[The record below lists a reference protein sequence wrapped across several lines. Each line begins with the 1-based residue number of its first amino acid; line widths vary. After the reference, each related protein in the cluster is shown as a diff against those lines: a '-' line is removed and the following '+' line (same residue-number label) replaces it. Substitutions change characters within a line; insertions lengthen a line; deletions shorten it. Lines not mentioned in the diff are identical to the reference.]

1 MCTAGY
7 DTTERKRGA
16 RAFFAALYV
25 KGRGGHLARRVVE
38 VWGAALFAVLLL
50 VALVLILLVVAFV
63 LIVALVLIAVV
74 LVVLVVLTV
83 IVLHEMT
90 SFRPIVYRRILDNS
104 AGKYAFA
111 IKMKKAVDKHF

>member
-1 MCTAGY
+1 M
-7 DTTERKRGA
+7 
-16 RAFFAALYV
+16 
-25 KGRGGHLARRVVE
+25 ARRVVE

-74 LVVLVVLTV
+74 LVVLTV

-90 SFRPIVYRRILDNS
+90 SFRPIGYRRILDGN
-104 AGKYAFA
+104 AGKYAFS
-111 IKMKKAVDKHF
+111 IKMKKVVDKHF

>member
-1 MCTAGY
+1 MFTAGY

-25 KGRGGHLARRVVE
+25 KGRGGHLARRVVV

-74 LVVLVVLTV
+74 LVVLTV

-90 SFRPIVYRRILDNS
+90 SFRPIGYRRILDNS

>member
-1 MCTAGY
+1 MFTAGY

-74 LVVLVVLTV
+74 LVVLTV

-90 SFRPIVYRRILDNS
+90 AFRPIGYRRILDNS

>member
-1 MCTAGY
+1 MIPQK
-7 DTTERKRGA
+7 ES
-16 RAFFAALYV
+16 AAQGRLLAAIYV
-25 KGRGGHLARRVVE
+25 KGRGGYLARRVFE
-38 VWGAALFAVLLL
+38 VWGAALLAVLLL

-74 LVVLVVLTV
+74 LVVLTVV
-83 IVLHEMT
+83 VLHEMT
-90 SFRPIVYRRILDNS
+90 SFRPIGYRRILDNS

>member
-25 KGRGGHLARRVVE
+25 KGRGGHLARRVFE
-38 VWGAALFAVLLL
+38 VWGAALLAVLLL

-74 LVVLVVLTV
+74 LVVLTV

-90 SFRPIVYRRILDNS
+90 SFRPIGYRRILDNS

>member
-1 MCTAGY
+1 MIPQKESAAQG
-7 DTTERKRGA
+7 RLW
-16 RAFFAALYV
+16 AALYG
-25 KGRGGHLARRVVE
+25 KGRGGHLARRVFE
-38 VWGAALFAVLLL
+38 VWGAALLAILLL

-74 LVVLVVLTV
+74 LVVLTV

-90 SFRPIVYRRILDNS
+90 SFRPIGYRRIRDNS

>member
-1 MCTAGY
+1 MFC
-7 DTTERKRGA
+7 
-16 RAFFAALYV
+16 
-25 KGRGGHLARRVVE
+25 E
-38 VWGAALFAVLLL
+38 VWGVALLAVLFL
-50 VALVLILLVVAFV
+50 VALVLILLV
-63 LIVALVLIAVV
+63 VALVLIAVV

-90 SFRPIVYRRILDNS
+90 SFRPIGYRRILDNS